1 MQANTE
7 KINKKSEDASLD
19 SQKPIEANYQKK

>member
-7 KINKKSEDASLD
+7 KLNKKSDDASPD
-19 SQKPIEANYQKK
+19 SQKPIEANYEKK